1 MTQLVFWGL
10 IRRELPA
17 FISVPLH
24 ISIGVHAKGEVDP
37 FLQTSPSS
45 GSLSLLHAGG
55 RKDGKSLAEIVWFSK
70 DATVCCG

>member
-1 MTQLVFWGL
+1 MTQLVFGGL

-24 ISIGVHAKGEVDP
+24 ISIGVHAKGETDP

-45 GSLSLLHAGG
+45 GSLRFYTQGEG
-55 RKDGKSLAEIVWFSK
+55 RMAES
-70 DATVCCG
+70 G